1 MNKKKLYLIIQS
13 VLCFAVTLFLAV
25 TAVMIFREGSALKA
39 SDPLEWIYSRE
50 KVTSGLLRVFPLFI
64 ISVAVAAAGIVL
76 YIRDDNYMKKGSSL
90 SGSFKAAAENPGR
103 IMTVRTVVLIL
114 AIVFIVIGIING
126 SAQDVFGKAVNICTE
141 CIGLG

>member
-13 VLCFAVTLFLAV
+13 VLCVAVTLFLAV

-64 ISVAVAAAGIVL
+64 ISVEVAAAGIVL
-76 YIRDDNYMKKGSSL
+76 HIRDDNYMKKGSSV
-90 SGSFKAAAENPGR
+90 SGPVKAEAVNSGR
-103 IMTVRTVVLIL
+103 VKTARIVVLIL
-114 AIVFIVIGIING
+114 ALVFIVIGIING

>member
-25 TAVMIFREGSALKA
+25 TSVMIFREGSALKA

-76 YIRDDNYMKKGSSL
+76 HIRDDNYMKKGSSL
-90 SGSFKAAAENPGR
+90 SGSFKAAGRNPR
-103 IMTVRTVVLIL
+103 IMRCSLMMRPVIPCLGLRSSSVRIQNV
-114 AIVFIVIGIING
+114 
-126 SAQDVFGKAVNICTE
+126 
-141 CIGLG
+141 